1 MRRRR
6 AARGHQ
12 KEFHRPA
19 HSGDGHRLN
28 VFGKLQPAMFQPV
41 YLDHNA
47 TTPVAPAVLEAMLP
61 FFAQLHGNASSRHE
75 YGRTARRAIDEARQR
90 VAYAVGAHPTEVI
103 FTSGGSEAN
112 NLFIKGAAA
121 NLPAGIVAISAIEH
135 PCVREPARALRR
147 RGWRLRELA
156 VDVECRLASADF
168 HAALAEQPALISIML
183 ANNETGA
190 LQDVAALAAQ
200 AAQET
205 RSSVWFHTDAVQA
218 LGKVPVDFRSLNAA
232 GVHAMTVSA
241 HKLGGPKGAGALI
254 VDKRVDLAP
263 LIDGG
268 GHERGLRSGTENV
281 PAIVGFGVACEA
293 ASHDL
298 AAASLQLRQLRGSLE
313 RGLVAQGATI
323 FAAHAER
330 LPNTVYF
337 SLPGIDGETLVARL
351 DRAGFAV
358 ASGAACSAANPEP
371 SHVLLAMGVAP
382 ATARGA
388 MRVSL
393 GRQNTADDVAGFLRA
408 LAATVSQLQSLTA
421 LHHTVEG

>member
-1 MRRRR
+1 
-6 AARGHQ
+6 
-12 KEFHRPA
+12 
-19 HSGDGHRLN
+19 
-28 VFGKLQPAMFQPV
+28 MFAPI

-47 TTPVAPAVLEAMLP
+47 TTPMSPAVLDAMLP
-61 FFAQLHGNASSRHE
+61 YFAQQHGNASSRHE
-75 YGRTARRAIDEARQR
+75 FGRAARRAIDEARQR
-90 VAYAVGAHPTEVI
+90 VAFAVGAHPTEVI

-112 NLFIKGAAA
+112 NLFIKGAAV
-121 NLPAGIVAISAIEH
+121 NLPAGTVAISAIEH
-135 PCVREPARALRR
+135 PCVREPAKALRR
-147 RGWRLRELA
+147 QGWRLREIA
-156 VDVECRLASADF
+156 VDGECRLASADF

-200 AAQET
+200 AVAT
-205 RSSVWFHTDAVQA
+205 GAWFHTDAVQA
-218 LGKVPVDFRSLNAA
+218 LGKLALDFRSLNAA
-232 GVHAMTVSA
+232 GVHAMTLSA

-293 ASHDL
+293 TAKYMKEVP
-298 AAASLQLRQLRGSLE
+298 LQLRQLRGSLE

-330 LPNTVYF
+330 LPNTAYF
-337 SLPGIDGETLVARL
+337 SLPGIDGETLVAKL

-371 SHVLLAMGVAP
+371 SHILLAMGVAP
-382 ATARGA
+382 ETARGA
-388 MRVSL
+388 VRVSL

-421 LHHTVEG
+421 LHHTA